1 MVCRSRGRSC
11 SFALSIP
18 YIARSRHIKKERI
31 FLDSIPQQLLLQ
43 LFLILLNAFFAM
55 TEIAVISL
63 SPAKLRKM
71 AEDGDKTAPRLL
83 KLVEE
88 PAGFLST
95 IQIGITLAGFL
106 GSAFAAENFSDVLV
120 HWLYNDLGFQSIPAN
135 VLDTLAVIVITIILS
150 YFTLVLGELTP
161 KRIAMQKPLEVA
173 KLSCGVVSALAVIM
187 RPVIWLLSAS
197 TNGLLRLLHM
207 KVEAEEETV
216 TEEEI
221 RMMVDL
227 GEARGAIESEE
238 KEWIENV
245 FDFGDA
251 MARDVMTHVSD
262 VTAISLRAS
271 DREIMETI
279 QATGLSRY
287 PVYDEDEDDVVGI
300 LSARVFLLDCAGDAP
315 KPLKELLHPA
325 YCVPD
330 TLKATSLLRDM
341 QSQKIHLAVV
351 VDEYGAMAGLVT
363 MEDLV
368 EEIVGKIYDE
378 FDPSEPAE
386 IEVVE
391 PGLWRITGTAHIE
404 DVADALDLELPEDL
418 EFDTLGGL
426 VFSRLNTIPEDGAT
440 LDVTAY
446 GLDIHV
452 EAIEDR
458 RIVTALVRKQPT
470 A

>member
-1 MVCRSRGRSC
+1 M
-11 SFALSIP
+11 
-18 YIARSRHIKKERI
+18 
-31 FLDSIPQQLLLQ
+31 DSIPQQLLLQ
-43 LFLILLNAFFAM
+43 LFLIFLNAFFAM

-71 AEDGDKTAPRLL
+71 AEDGDKTAPKLL

-106 GSAFAAENFSDVLV
+106 ASAFAAENFSDVLV
-120 HWLYNDLGFQSIPAN
+120 NWLYHDLGFQSISIR
-135 VLDTLAVIVITIILS
+135 VLDTLAVILITIILS

-161 KRIAMQKPLEVA
+161 KRIAMQKPMEVA
-173 KLSCGVVSALAVIM
+173 KLSCGVVSALAFVM

-262 VTAISLRAS
+262 VRAIPLDAT
-271 DREIMETI
+271 DAEIMETI
-279 QATGLSRY
+279 RETGLSRY
-287 PVYDEDEDDVVGI
+287 PVYDEDEDDIVGI
-300 LSARVFLLDCAGDAP
+300 LSARVFLLDRIGNAA
-315 KPLKELLHPA
+315 KPLKDLLRPA

-351 VDEYGAMAGLVT
+351 VDEYGALAGLVT

-378 FDPSEPAE
+378 FDPSEPVD
-386 IEVVE
+386 IETVE
-391 PGLWRITGTAHIE
+391 PGLWRITGTAHID
-404 DVADALDLELPEDL
+404 DVAEALDLELPEDL

-440 LDVTAY
+440 LDVEAY
-446 GLDIHV
+446 GLSIHV
-452 EAIEDR
+452 ESIEDR
-458 RIVTALVRKQPT
+458 RIVTALVRKAILT
-470 A
+470 

>member
-1 MVCRSRGRSC
+1 M
-11 SFALSIP
+11 
-18 YIARSRHIKKERI
+18 
-31 FLDSIPQQLLLQ
+31 DSIPQQLFLQ
-43 LFLILLNAFFAM
+43 FFLILLNAFFAM

-63 SPAKLRKM
+63 SPARLRKL

-106 GSAFAAENFSDVLV
+106 ASAFAAENFSDVLV
-120 HWLYNDLGFQSIPAN
+120 NWLYHDLGFQSIPVNA
-135 VLDTLAVIVITIILS
+135 LDTLAVIVITIILS

-173 KLSCGVVSALAVIM
+173 KLSCGVVSALYFVM

-262 VTAISLRAS
+262 VTAIPLDAA
-271 DREIMETI
+271 DGEIMETI
-279 QATGLSRY
+279 RQTHR
-287 PVYDEDEDDVVGI
+287 
-300 LSARVFLLDCAGDAP
+300 R
-315 KPLKELLHPA
+315 PA
-325 YCVPD
+325 
-330 TLKATSLLRDM
+330 
-341 QSQKIHLAVV
+341 
-351 VDEYGAMAGLVT
+351 
-363 MEDLV
+363 
-368 EEIVGKIYDE
+368 
-378 FDPSEPAE
+378 
-386 IEVVE
+386 
-391 PGLWRITGTAHIE
+391 
-404 DVADALDLELPEDL
+404 LP
-418 EFDTLGGL
+418 
-426 VFSRLNTIPEDGAT
+426 
-440 LDVTAY
+440 
-446 GLDIHV
+446 
-452 EAIEDR
+452 
-458 RIVTALVRKQPT
+458 
-470 A
+470 

>member
-1 MVCRSRGRSC
+1 M
-11 SFALSIP
+11 
-18 YIARSRHIKKERI
+18 
-31 FLDSIPQQLLLQ
+31 DSIPQQLFLQ
-43 LFLILLNAFFAM
+43 FFLILLNAFFAM

-63 SPAKLRKM
+63 SPARLRKL

-106 GSAFAAENFSDVLV
+106 ASAFAAENFSDVLV
-120 HWLYNDLGFQSIPAN
+120 QWLYDDLGFQAIPVNA
-135 VLDTLAVIVITIILS
+135 LDTLAVIVITIILS

-173 KLSCGVVSALAVIM
+173 KLSCGVVSALYFVM

-262 VTAISLRAS
+262 VTAIPLDAT
-271 DREIMETI
+271 DGEIMETI
-279 QATGLSRY
+279 RQTGLSRY

-300 LSARVFLLDCAGDAP
+300 LSARVFLLDRTGDAP
-315 KPLKELLHPA
+315 KPLKDLLRPA

-351 VDEYGAMAGLVT
+351 VDEYGAMAGLIT

-378 FDPSEPAE
+378 FDPSEPVD

-391 PGLWRITGTAHIE
+391 PGLWRITGTAHID
-404 DVADALDLELPEDL
+404 DVAEALDVELPEDL

-440 LDVTAY
+440 LDVEAY
-446 GLDIHV
+446 GLEIHV

-458 RIVTALVRKQPT
+458 RIVTALVRKHSK
-470 A
+470 